1 MNIRPPSA
9 VAVCLGLVVATGCR
23 QADRAISTT
32 PSHAELP
39 TFEEEFE
46 PTLAIGVGVE
56 GAGDDHGILIVPK
69 YEKIEPTP
77 EERKILGE
85 KEELEID
92 ALVFYRP
99 PRGPQHGVCSEPFR
113 RRTDVRGIGGA
124 GVGLDFAYPRYGTS
138 GFAGRTFGIDLFQR
152 WVAGAG
158 RLRESGADAGQ
169 AWAPRVGE
177 DRAREPAQR
186 ERRRYH

>member
-1 MNIRPPSA
+1 MTITPRSA
-9 VAVCLGLVVATGCR
+9 IMVCLGLVVAAGCR
-23 QADRAISTT
+23 QADRAISAA

-46 PTLAIGVGVE
+46 PTLAIRVGVE
-56 GAGDDHGILIVPK
+56 GAGDDRGIVIVPT

-99 PRGPQHGVCSEPFR
+99 PRGLQQGVSPEPFR
-113 RRTDVRGIGGA
+113 RRTDVSGIGGA
-124 GVGLDFAYPRYGTS
+124 GVALDFAYPRYGTS
-138 GFAGRTFGIDLFQR
+138 GFAGRTFGADLFQR

-158 RLRESGADAGQ
+158 RARDSGADAGQ